1 MVVTSTIMAYIVSE
15 LIFGQ
20 VALMRVRLYSMGE
33 IAAGGENVLCNEL
46 LFSLQP
52 NDFKYIHSYFGHTGI
67 EDMYVTFK

>member
-1 MVVTSTIMAYIVSE
+1 MAYIVSE

-20 VALMRVRLYSMGE
+20 VALMRVRLYSMEE

-52 NDFKYIHSYFGHTGI
+52 NDFKYIYTVI
-67 EDMYVTFK
+67 LDIQVLKICM